1 MKKIIALAF
10 LTLCI
15 SSCVQIRGVTDDY
28 NHLTLEQKESVV
40 SFNKA
45 DQLSRKHIYKVN
57 ASTLLDVIKEYPKA
71 FVYVTNVGCTADAC
85 LPLNV
90 YENYAKN
97 NGYKVFFVL
106 VGYNDLEVAF
116 GEPIKEP
123 LFVIDSDYYGK
134 KLFRKYV
141 DYFENE
147 LMGKEKKT
155 KRSSYESLHFFE
167 NGAYKNSYYYLP
179 SNKS

>member
-1 MKKIIALAF
+1 MKRIIYLVF
-10 LTLCI
+10 LTFCV

-28 NHLTLEQKESVV
+28 YHLTLEQKESVV

-45 DQLSRKHIYKVN
+45 DQLSRKYIYKVN
-57 ASTLLDVIKEYPKA
+57 ASTLLDVLKEYPKA
-71 FVYVTNVGCTADAC
+71 FVYVTNVSCTADAC
-85 LPLNV
+85 LPLNT

-97 NGYKVFFVL
+97 NNYKVFFFL

-116 GEPIKEP
+116 AEPIQEP
-123 LFVIDSDYYGK
+123 LFVIDSDYYGR

-141 DYFENE
+141 DHFENE

-155 KRSSYESLHFFE
+155 KRTSYESLHFFE
-167 NGAYKNSYYYLP
+167 NGVYKGSHTYLP
-179 SNKS
+179 SIK